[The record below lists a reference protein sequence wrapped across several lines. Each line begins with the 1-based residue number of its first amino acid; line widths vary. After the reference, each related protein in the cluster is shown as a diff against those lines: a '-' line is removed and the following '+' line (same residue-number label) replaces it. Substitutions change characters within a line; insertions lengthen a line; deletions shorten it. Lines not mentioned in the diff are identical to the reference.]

1 MATSHVT
8 PHHARHRADTDCL
21 AWGKDL
27 ETQIKPFNRIE
38 KRKELDGGAAG
49 RGVLLQH
56 EKRALRNQGGGD
68 DANVIFGAAGQ
79 RVFRIGHTT

>member
-1 MATSHVT
+1 VATLRDT
-8 PHHARHRADTDCL
+8 AHHGRHRADTDCL
-21 AWGKDL
+21 AWGKDS
-27 ETQIKPFNRIE
+27 ETQIKPLNEIE

-56 EKRALRNQGGGD
+56 EKRPSANQGGGD
-68 DANVIFGAAGQ
+68 DANVIFGAVGQ